1 MNLEQLKAE
10 AQACDP
16 LAEDPNRPLIY
27 VAHSDAATAEKVRQA
42 IVAQCSQVSI
52 DPVVNTAG
60 SFGLYYLEPIVTV
73 QQPGRPAVVYYNM
86 TPDRATRLAGEG
98 LNGTIPSDLVL
109 CSLGDGDIDN
119 VPKAGELP
127 LFKLQERMVLGNCG
141 RLNPEDIYAYI
152 READGFGA
160 LNTALQMPAD
170 QVIDKLDAAGLRG
183 RGGAGFPTAEKWHLC
198 RSAPGDEKIM
208 VCNAVDGDPKAR
220 TAELLVGG
228 DPYSVLE
235 GLLIGAYAVGARRCI
250 VCLDKEQTT
259 ALTRLE
265 QAVSRMKDL
274 GLLGD
279 NILETG
285 LQASIDIRL
294 VDGGLVKGEQTAL
307 LRALQ
312 GRQAMPYVRTTRTA
326 LNGLDGHPT
335 VVDNVE
341 TLCGVKAVLQD
352 RKTAFQAVGTESSKG
367 TKIMTIAAGDSAAMT
382 IEVPFGTTL
391 RNIIETVDDGLLDG
405 AGVQSVQLGGPTGCF
420 FAADG
425 LDTVIDFEAIAAG
438 GGILGSGTIDLIRDG
453 ACPVAVA
460 RDIARYLHEQSCGKC
475 VFCREGTLQLADIL
489 VNVTDNKAKPKDVE
503 LIRELG
509 RQMKNGCICGLGRTA
524 ANPVLS
530 SLALF
535 PDEFDAHIKDKK
547 CLMG

>member
-1 MNLEQLKAE
+1 M
-10 AQACDP
+10 
-16 LAEDPNRPLIY
+16 
-27 VAHSDAATAEKVRQA
+27 
-42 IVAQCSQVSI
+42 
-52 DPVVNTAG
+52 
-60 SFGLYYLEPIVTV
+60 
-73 QQPGRPAVVYYNM
+73 QQPGLPAVVYYNM

-127 LFKLQERMVLGNCG
+127 LFKLQERMTLGNCG
-141 RLNPEDIYAYI
+141 RLNPEDIFAYI
-152 READGFGA
+152 READGYGA
-160 LNTALQMPAD
+160 LNAALQMTAD
-170 QVIDKLDAAGLRG
+170 QVIDKVEAAGLRG
-183 RGGAGFPTAEKWHLC
+183 RGGAGFPTAEKWRLC
-198 RSAPGDEKIM
+198 RSAPGEEKII

-220 TAELLVGG
+220 TAQLLLGS
-228 DPYSVLE
+228 DPHSVLE
-235 GLLIGAYAVGARRCI
+235 GLLIGAYAVGAQRCI
-250 VCLDKEQTT
+250 ICLDKVQST

-265 QAVSRMKDL
+265 QAVSQMKEL
-274 GLLGD
+274 GLVGE

-285 LQASIDIRL
+285 FQAMIDIRL

-312 GRQAMPYVRTTRTA
+312 GRQSMPYVRTTRSA

-341 TLCGVKAVLQD
+341 TLCGVKAVFQD
-352 RKTAFQAVGTESSKG
+352 RMQAFQAVGTESSKG

-391 RNIIETVDDGLLDG
+391 RNIIETIDDGLLDG
-405 AGVQSVQLGGPTGCF
+405 VGIQAVQLGGPTGSF
-420 FAADG
+420 FAGDG
-425 LDTVIDFEAIAAG
+425 LDTVIDFEAVAAG
-438 GGILGSGTIDLIRDG
+438 GGILGSGTIDLIREGD
-453 ACPVAVA
+453 CPVAVV
-460 RDIARYLHEQSCGKC
+460 RDIALYLHEQSCGKC
-475 VFCREGTLQLADIL
+475 VFCREGTLQLADIM
-489 VNVTDNKAKPKDVE
+489 VNIADNKAKSKDVE

-524 ANPVLS
+524 ANPASS

-535 PDEFDAHIKDKK
+535 PEEFDAHIKDKK